1 MSLEK
6 DPVNPAESEG
16 RQAARQVLA
25 GRPQGAARHWLAWL
39 TVVLVAL
46 FVIDAIAITAY
57 GYLPFDRPVE
67 LFVQQFPWGP
77 VAYVFRG
84 LNWLG
89 GAKQLVFGLVMCGVV
104 ALWDRRGGWLMLVGS
119 LSSLWDNLLKASI
132 GRHRPTPDLVNVLS
146 PETGYSFP
154 SGHAVFFTWLAVMLA
169 ASIAPRISPRLRP
182 PLWWAAGLVALFACL
197 ARVWAGVHWPS
208 DVVGGFLLGLAWS
221 SFVLWLPERWLP
233 SPSWAWIG
241 RRPRTKLAG

>member
-1 MSLEK
+1 MNSGDEPAN
-6 DPVNPAESEG
+6 PVAAEG
-16 RQAARQVLA
+16 KQAADEVIA
-25 GRPQGAARHWLAWL
+25 GRPGRAARHWLAYL
-39 TVVLVAL
+39 TVILVVLFAL
-46 FVIDAIAITAY
+46 DALAITTY

-77 VAYVFRG
+77 VTYVFEAI
-84 LNWLG
+84 NWLG
-89 GAKQLVFGLVMCGVV
+89 GTKQLIFGLLMCGAV

-119 LSSLWDNLLKASI
+119 LSSLWDNLLKSSFA
-132 GRHRPTPDLVNVLS
+132 RHRPTADLVSVIN

-182 PLWWAAGLVALFACL
+182 PLWWAAGLLALFACL

-208 DVVGGFLLGLAWS
+208 DVIGGFLLGLAWS
-221 SFVLWLPERWLP
+221 AFVLWLPERWLP
-233 SPSWAWIG
+233 SPSWSWIRRG
-241 RRPRTKLAG
+241 RRIKAA